1 MKIGE
6 FARGKADILLT
17 IGKFKECFK
26 EGFKE
31 GTMVFETKQEL
42 MEKLADLI
50 EADSTILVKA
60 SRSEKFEEIIKY
72 IEEVK

>member
-1 MKIGE
+1 MI
-6 FARGKADILLT
+6 
-17 IGKFKECFK
+17 
-26 EGFKE
+26 
-31 GTMVFETKQEL
+31 FETKQEL
-42 MEKLADLI
+42 MEKLVDLI